1 MKDPEFV
8 TLRNRFLISILI
20 VIIFAS
26 TLIAFMIRML
36 SNTDTVYR
44 KIVKGDTMYIL
55 LVSKKCNRCQAVQ
68 DVLDENEISYYVL
81 DNNSNS
87 IKNIYS
93 KIEMEDD
100 IKVPCLLHIEKGKLD
115 SYIDD
120 IDDKTLLEEFIN
132 R

>member
-26 TLIAFMIRML
+26 TLIAFMVRML

-44 KIVKGDTMYIL
+44 KIVTGDTMYIL

-100 IKVPCLLHIEKGKLD
+100 IKVPCLLHIGKGKLD